1 MPKASPGKRQRPSW
15 VRRGTDGAASWT
27 AEQGPLEKGFSRRR
41 RCPEGQRRQG
51 PAPTSGCSCDA
62 RDQPPLE
69 DAAGRGLNLVPG
81 EPRRQLTAGGRSGD
95 CGPQGCLVALGL
107 GVWLEPSN
115 RGAAAGRVERSP
127 SQAGR
132 KLAPRAVGNV
142 RWLTKLSRRACP
154 NSERTGQLGAN
165 ATKRLGGWSARS
177 TLPSRPG
184 AS

>member
-1 MPKASPGKRQRPSW
+1 MGQKRDRWGSFVDRRAGALGKGVLQEEEMPR
-15 VRRGTDGAASWT
+15 GAATPGTSPHKRV
-27 AEQGPLEKGFSRRR
+27 QL
-41 RCPEGQRRQG
+41 RRQG
-51 PAPTSGCSCDA
+51 PAPTRGCSCDA